1 LENSWYSNLPTPN
14 KTQLGFRNSIFW
26 RTGPWELTVGAN
38 FYHQHQN
45 AGDNTP
51 SENDNFVTLKLA
63 PVLNLSHGF
72 RISSTLLYSSRRAME
87 DKSAHLFATVKA
99 NKQLGRHCNVFAEFH
114 DMAGYTTGNW
124 SQLTGQYQNRAVSV
138 GATIYPFRQ

>member
-1 LENSWYSNLPTPN
+1 MDD
-14 KTQLGFRNSIFW
+14 R
-26 RTGPWELTVGAN
+26 
-38 FYHQHQN
+38 H
-45 AGDNTP
+45 
-51 SENDNFVTLKLA
+51 
-63 PVLNLSHGF
+63 
-72 RISSTLLYSSRRAME
+72 
-87 DKSAHLFATVKA
+87 AHLFATVKA